1 MFLICFALDKSSSL
15 ENVYAKW
22 HPEVRHFCPRTP
34 IILVGNKVDLRDTF
48 VKKNGTSKINENN
61 FIRCEEG
68 LEMAKKIGAARYVEC
83 SSLTQKGMN
92 NVFDEAIR
100 AVLIPPK
107 PDKRKK
113 RHCRIL

>member
-1 MFLICFALDKSSSL
+1 M
-15 ENVYAKW
+15 
-22 HPEVRHFCPRTP
+22 
-34 IILVGNKVDLRDTF
+34 
-48 VKKNGTSKINENN
+48 KKNGTSKLNENN

-100 AVLIPPK
+100 AALIPPK
-107 PDKRKK
+107 PEKK
-113 RHCRIL
+113 RRCMIL